1 MAVPVTAGSH
11 AIEVQ
16 WTATR
21 DVIAGREVSAVALL
35 ALAVVAMLERTRA
48 SRMITKMQESVREI
62 RDSGAELID
71 RALDRLLP
79 GPDQAPVSI
88 HRAMRHSVFAGGK
101 RLRPVLCMEAARM
114 IACSGQLPPGVEELG
129 AAIEMLH
136 TYSLIHDDLP
146 ALDND
151 DLRRGKPTCHVVFGE
166 AIAILAGDALQTQ
179 AYEVLA
185 GMRCPAP
192 QTVEIVRSIAQA
204 TGTVEG
210 MIGGQ
215 VMDLEAEEHKP
226 TPELVEAIHRAK
238 TGALIRVSLITGG
251 IYAGGGADDIERL
264 REFGRK
270 AGLAFQIMDDVLDV
284 TQNSSQLGKTA
295 GKDVASEKATW
306 PAVYGVAQSVK
317 DAERLVDE
325 AFTQLTSYGER
336 ADRLKA
342 VARYLVERQELI
354 WPSPKKMFMQALT
367 GLLRSGNPGEHRRPG
382 IDLQGH
388 ADPGRKLQTGV
399 SQAARGSGDDDDL
412 AGLPGPRHH
421 HGTGA

>member
-1 MAVPVTAGSH
+1 
-11 AIEVQ
+11 
-16 WTATR
+16 
-21 DVIAGREVSAVALL
+21 
-35 ALAVVAMLERTRA
+35 
-48 SRMITKMQESVREI
+48 MITKMQENVREI
-62 RDSGAELID
+62 LAHGAEDID

-101 RLRPVLCMEAARM
+101 RLRPVLCAEAARM
-114 IACSGQLPPGVEELG
+114 IAGSLPQGVEELG

-151 DLRRGKPTCHVVFGE
+151 DLRRGKPTCHVVYGE
-166 AIAILAGDALQTQ
+166 AMAILAGDALQTQ

-185 GMRCPAP
+185 RLQCPAP
-192 QTVEIVRSIAQA
+192 QTVEIVRFIAQA
-204 TGTVEG
+204 TGTVDG

-226 TPELVEAIHRAK
+226 TAELVEAIHRAK
-238 TGALIRVSLITGG
+238 TGALIRVSLMAGG
-251 IYAGGGADDIERL
+251 IYAGGAEEDIQHL

-325 AFTQLTSYGER
+325 AFTQLTGYGER

-342 VARYLVERQELI
+342 VARYLVER
-354 WPSPKKMFMQALT
+354 K
-367 GLLRSGNPGEHRRPG
+367 N
-382 IDLQGH
+382 
-388 ADPGRKLQTGV
+388 
-399 SQAARGSGDDDDL
+399 
-412 AGLPGPRHH
+412 
-421 HGTGA
+421 